1 MTKKGLWITVQKER
15 EKKLKELRNEL
26 VIDLFK
32 KGFSY
37 GDIETV
43 IRIDRGTAYRV
54 VKSKPV
60 AIS

>member
-15 EKKLKELRNEL
+15 DKKLKELRNEL

-60 AIS
+60 SAS